1 MIRAFDLIV
10 SAAVLILAAPVIGVA
25 ALAIY
30 LETGGPVLYRAL
42 RVGKDGVDF
51 EMLKLRTMRTGSNG
65 LSITASGDPRVT
77 RIGSILRRT
86 KIDELPQ
93 LINVLRG
100 EMSLV
105 GPRPDVRRYVDMFP
119 TEFSRIHT
127 VLPGITGV
135 GSLAYRNESEL
146 LGRFEEPE
154 QAYVTEILPDKL
166 ALERGYVEK
175 QSLVV
180 NLQLIAKTLKSVIS
194 GS

>member
-1 MIRAFDLIV
+1 MLT
-10 SAAVLILAAPVIGVA
+10 LMAPVIGLA
-25 ALAIY
+25 ALAVY

-51 EMLKLRTMRTGSNG
+51 EMLKLRTMRTGSDG

-77 RIGSILRRT
+77 RIGSILRHT

-105 GPRPDVRRYVDMFP
+105 GPRPEVRRYVDMFP
-119 TEFSRIHT
+119 SEFSRIHS

-135 GSLAYRNESEL
+135 GSLAYRNESEI
-146 LGRFEEPE
+146 LGRYEQPEE
-154 QAYVTEILPDKL
+154 AYVTEILPDKL
-166 ALERGYVEK
+166 ALETRYVERR
-175 QSLVV
+175 SLFT
-180 NLQLIAKTLKSVIS
+180 NLELIARTLKSVIY

>member
-105 GPRPDVRRYVDMFP
+105 GPRPEVRRYVDMFP